1 MSDCSDLLGALSEYL
16 DGNERSEMCRELVKH
31 MEGCDK
37 CRLVV
42 DSARKTIQLYRGGEL
57 LECPPEVKARLHG
70 TLRSAWARR
79 SGGASASA
87 AV

>member
-1 MSDCSDLLGALSEYL
+1 MSDCSDLLGALSDYL
-16 DGNERSEMCRELVKH
+16 DGDERSAMCRELVRH

-42 DSARKTIQLYRGGEL
+42 DSAKKTIQLYRGEEL

-79 SGGASASA
+79 SGGRASTAM
-87 AV
+87 